1 MSFSLYF
8 LPTFFRLESETDEK
22 IKLNGVANPS
32 NVDGVDRKELEA
44 GGGIEFEGVHID
56 DDPQASMV
64 VMRRFLFYNADEG
77 PHFRGLPPSL
87 RLDKSAVDGNSLGGV
102 SGDAISN
109 TNLTTATVKSA
120 RRVTLFEGEL

>member
-1 MSFSLYF
+1 
-8 LPTFFRLESETDEK
+8 
-22 IKLNGVANPS
+22 
-32 NVDGVDRKELEA
+32 
-44 GGGIEFEGVHID
+44 
-56 DDPQASMV
+56 MV